1 MLEKGWSK
9 VFLGLFCSL
18 CAEEDA
24 EEGFEAYEGLVCRGS
39 SIMEENE
46 FDRVRRELGNSRCQL
61 CETLGGEGMNEG
73 VIERTRR
80 DCVNSVFSVGS

>member
-1 MLEKGWSK
+1 MGG
-9 VFLGLFCSL
+9 FLARY

-46 FDRVRRELGNSRCQL
+46 FDRVRRELLIRGGNCVKHWVERVCTKEL
-61 CETLGGEGMNEG
+61 
-73 VIERTRR
+73 ERTRR
-80 DCVNSVFSVGS
+80 DFVNSVFSVGS

>member
-1 MLEKGWSK
+1 M
-9 VFLGLFCSL
+9 GLFSSL

-39 SIMEENE
+39 SIMGENE

-61 CETLGGEGMNEG
+61 CETLDGEGMNEG
-73 VIERTRR
+73 VRQNTSGL
-80 DCVNSVFSVGS
+80 C

>member
-1 MLEKGWSK
+1 MGG
-9 VFLGLFCSL
+9 FLARY

-46 FDRVRRELGNSRCQL
+46 FDRVRRELGNSRWQL
-61 CETLGGEGMNEG
+61 CETLGGEGMY
-73 VIERTRR
+73 ERVRKNAAGFR
-80 DCVNSVFSVGS
+80 